1 MIADANGPTLQ
12 VTDTANYTV
21 IVYDQQCSATA
32 EDSVTINFYNEATAN
47 QIEDLITCDDS
58 SNDGVEDFDL
68 NIVTNDILGNQDSS
82 EFVVTYFL
90 SISDAQN
97 NINSLSSPYNNT
109 SNPQTIY
116 ARVEKK
122 DAEKNA
128 RQLRIFLKILQIF
141 HIFFTFFIISDFFN

>member
-1 MIADANGPTLQ
+1 M
-12 VTDTANYTV
+12 TDTANYTV

-68 NIVTNDILGNQDSS
+68 NIVANDILGDQNSS

-97 NINSLSSPYNNT
+97 ILILFHHPT
-109 SNPQTIY
+109 ITLQT
-116 ARVEKK
+116 
-122 DAEKNA
+122 
-128 RQLRIFLKILQIF
+128 LKLF
-141 HIFFTFFIISDFFN
+141 MPELNM